1 MTQAIQV
8 SYPSSLAYSLKMQ
21 EQEFSQ
27 EMRKLAIVKLYEMGK
42 ISSSLAAKIL
52 EISRV
57 DFLFMLSQYQVSFFQ
72 FASFS
77 ELLQDIEN
85 A

>member
-1 MTQAIQV
+1 MTPIIQV

-27 EMRKLAIVKLYEMGK
+27 EMRKLAIVKLYEIGK

-57 DFLFMLSQYQVSFFQ
+57 DFLLMLSQYQVSFFQ
-72 FASFS
+72 FSSFS